1 MKKNTII
8 INLFGGPGVGKSTLC
23 ATIFSTLK
31 MKGIECEMAL
41 EYAKDVVWE
50 ESFRKLNN
58 QIYVFGKQHNRIWRI
73 NGKVDVIITDSPLL
87 NSILYDDDNN
97 KQLHDLVVTEFKKLN
112 TLNYYIDRS
121 FKYEEVGRVQT
132 YDEALEKDRVYK
144 KILEDNSIEY
154 QHILPGNKSLD
165 LIISQIEVRLNYQ
178 VGN

>member
-58 QIYVFGKQHNRIWRI
+58 QVYVFGKQHSRIWRL

-87 NSILYDDDNN
+87 NSIVYDSENN
-97 KQLHDLVVTEFKKLN
+97 IQLHNLVISEFKKLN

-121 FKYEEVGRVQT
+121 FKYEETGRVQT

-144 KILEDNSIEY
+144 KILEDNDIVYE
-154 QHILPGNKSLD
+154 HIKPGSENLSLIMQQVED
-165 LIISQIEVRLNYQ
+165 RLNYQ